1 MFVVIVAAAAA
12 AAGAAFAASV
22 WSKCY
27 KFEVLKQ
34 ISNGLF
40 LIYDRPYI
48 REQTY
53 HTKAGWLAGWPPKN
67 CSLWLAKEQANWPI
81 DAGAAKANRIA
92 ISLLQ
97 VPPTPNPPSPL
108 HPHPHI
114 VILVECC
121 YKLPSSRSSIDV
133 APSNHPQQSTHQ
145 LPRRHPHPH

>member
-12 AAGAAFAASV
+12 AAGGAAFAASV

-53 HTKAGWLAGWPPKN
+53 HTKAGWLAGHRKTAACGWRKSRRIGPLMLVQPRRTG
-67 CSLWLAKEQANWPI
+67 LQLACCKCLPLRTHRAHSI
-81 DAGAAKANRIA
+81 HTH
-92 ISLLQ
+92 ISL
-97 VPPTPNPPSPL
+97 S
-108 HPHPHI
+108 
-114 VILVECC
+114 
-121 YKLPSSRSSIDV
+121 
-133 APSNHPQQSTHQ
+133 
-145 LPRRHPHPH
+145 